1 MAVADSSS
9 GREHRFL
16 LPGAARAPHHG
27 GGRGRDGGGAAGGGQ
42 RTADARAGGT
52 LAAVVAC
59 ACFLRLIALMDLGD
73 IYFSSS
79 NAGLDVARS

>member
-9 GREHRFL
+9 GREHKFL

-27 GGRGRDGGGAAGGGQ
+27 GGAAGGAQ
-42 RTADARAGGT
+42 RAADARAGGT

-59 ACFLRLIALMDLGD
+59 ACFLRLIALMDWV
-73 IYFSSS
+73 IFIFSSS
-79 NAGLDVARS
+79 NAGLDEARS

>member
-9 GREHRFL
+9 GREHKFL

-59 ACFLRLIALMDLGD
+59 ACFLRLIALMDWV
-73 IYFSSS
+73 IFIFSSS
-79 NAGLDVARS
+79 NAGLDEARS

>member
-27 GGRGRDGGGAAGGGQ
+27 GGAAGGAQ
-42 RTADARAGGT
+42 RAADARAGGT

-59 ACFLRLIALMDLGD
+59 ACFLRLIALMDWV
-73 IYFSSS
+73 IFIFSSS
-79 NAGLDVARS
+79 NAGLDEARS